1 MCWQAPAWP
10 DSVVITK
17 GGKPAGYDWVYP
29 HPKPG
34 ATTLQY
40 IYAPHVGNE
49 YGRFLAER
57 VALAL
62 KAGMD
67 GFCTAPSSQPLLC
80 QPALLLPTFCHWS
93 DAAACRYG
101 LFRLRHVGESVAAVS
116 PHLQPVADRLGRA
129 IRGQFLASEPGC
141 WFSPAFFC
149 TLSERRADRT
159 PSRRRAVGRRRW
171 RGGRWT

>member
-17 GGKPAGYDWVYP
+17 DGMPAGYDWVYP

-62 KAGMD
+62 QAGMD
-67 GFCTAPSSQPLLC
+67 GFCAAPSSQPLLC
-80 QPALLLPTFCHWS
+80 HPALT
-93 DAAACRYG
+93 A
-101 LFRLRHVGESVAAVS
+101 
-116 PHLQPVADRLGRA
+116 
-129 IRGQFLASEPGC
+129 
-141 WFSPAFFC
+141 
-149 TLSERRADRT
+149 LSSLVT
-159 PSRRRAVGRRRW
+159 IPS
-171 RGGRWT
+171 

>member
-10 DSVVITK
+10 DSVVITED
-17 GGKPAGYDWVYP
+17 GKPAGYDWVYP

-67 GFCTAPSSQPLLC
+67 GFCTALLSDSLVPTC
-80 QPALLLPTFCHWS
+80 SASTLLATFCS
-93 DAAACRYG
+93 
-101 LFRLRHVGESVAAVS
+101 LV
-116 PHLQPVADRLGRA
+116 
-129 IRGQFLASEPGC
+129 
-141 WFSPAFFC
+141 
-149 TLSERRADRT
+149 
-159 PSRRRAVGRRRW
+159 
-171 RGGRWT
+171 

>member
-17 GGKPAGYDWVYP
+17 DGKPAGYDWVYP

-57 VALAL
+57 VGLAL
-62 KAGMD
+62 QAGMD
-67 GFCTAPSSQPLLC
+67 GFCAAPSSQTLYSPVPTCSACSC
-80 QPALLLPTFCHWS
+80 Q
-93 DAAACRYG
+93 R
-101 LFRLRHVGESVAAVS
+101 AAV
-116 PHLQPVADRLGRA
+116 
-129 IRGQFLASEPGC
+129 FLSC
-141 WFSPAFFC
+141 
-149 TLSERRADRT
+149 
-159 PSRRRAVGRRRW
+159 
-171 RGGRWT
+171 